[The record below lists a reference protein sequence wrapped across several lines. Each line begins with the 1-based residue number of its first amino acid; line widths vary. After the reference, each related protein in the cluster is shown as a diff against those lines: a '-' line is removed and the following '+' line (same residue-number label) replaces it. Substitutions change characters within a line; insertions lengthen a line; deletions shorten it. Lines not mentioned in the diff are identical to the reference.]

1 MPPRYNPMNDESALA
16 LLSPPPDSGAGP
28 IHQGPRP
35 YGDTSAYLN
44 DEVGMGMISPEN
56 VPDESPIHLIGNPG
70 SAPGMPSPKGVRP
83 DVPRGQQAVPGMPT
97 PGRQATPQ
105 GGGFS
110 TIDDNYVEAYKEVL
124 RQKFPGMDEQKLNQ
138 YADYGIAKQRGKM
151 AAQNKKLLA
160 KPIGQYFGALQ
171 QESTARNNVEA
182 LRESMKAK
190 QAEFMRPDGS
200 MAPEWMPYQDKIDSA
215 IMRAQQ
221 AGTRRK
227 QMQEHL
233 GKYGVKPE
241 SLENQ
246 ITLMEF
252 MRQLAGGDPSTASE
266 IEDDDPLET
275 FGDGQT
281 EDFNPSAGL
290 LR

>member
-1 MPPRYNPMNDESALA
+1 MPPRYNAFPEQSPTALLDSEYSFDPMAAVPQNAGADES
-16 LLSPPPDSGAGP
+16 SP
-28 IHQGPRP
+28 
-35 YGDTSAYLN
+35 
-44 DEVGMGMISPEN
+44 V
-56 VPDESPIHLIGNPG
+56 HLVGNPG
-70 SAPGMPSPKGVRP
+70 AAPQMPAPTGTRP
-83 DVPRGQQAVPGMPT
+83 NVPTGQQGVQSEPT
-97 PGRQATPQ
+97 PGRQAAPQQ
-105 GGGFS
+105 GGFPNL
-110 TIDDNYVEAYKEVL
+110 DDKYVQAY
-124 RQKFPGMDEQKLNQ
+124 RQAMRQQFPDMDEKRFNA
-138 YADYGIAKQRGKM
+138 YVDYGIAKQRGKM

-241 SLENQ
+241 YLENQ

-252 MRQLAGGDPSTASE
+252 MRQLAGGDPSTAQE
-266 IEDDDPLET
+266 IEDDDPLEV
-275 FGDGQT
+275 FGEQQT
-281 EDFNPSAGL
+281 DEFTPSAGL

>member
-1 MPPRYNPMNDESALA
+1 MPPRYNSFPDQSPTA
-16 LLSPPPDSGAGP
+16 LLDGPQSVGAMPD
-28 IHQGPRP
+28 
-35 YGDTSAYLN
+35 T
-44 DEVGMGMISPEN
+44 PEHD
-56 VPDESPIHLIGNPG
+56 VAEDASPIHLVGNPG
-70 SAPGMPSPKGVRP
+70 SSPGMPSPKGVRP
-83 DVPRGQQAVPGMPT
+83 DVPRGQQAVPGTPA
-97 PGRQATPQ
+97 PGRQAAPQQ
-105 GGGFS
+105 GGFQN
-110 TIDDNYVEAYKEVL
+110 IDDNYVQAY
-124 RQKFPGMDEQKLNQ
+124 RQMMRQEFPDMDEKRFNA
-138 YADYGIAKQRGKM
+138 YVDYGIAKQRGKM

-241 SLENQ
+241 YLENQ